1 MRSWRYLIRAAVGAV
16 RDQVAGLSGSL
27 PHWTLETLTRKAG
40 MGRSAFIERFG
51 AVVGE
56 TPLRYLTRW
65 RIQLA
70 KRLLAD
76 SALSLEQIAERVG
89 YDSAA
94 AFSRVFTKTARV
106 SPGLYRRNVQRA
118 A

>member
-1 MRSWRYLIRAAVGAV
+1 
-16 RDQVAGLSGSL
+16 
-27 PHWTLETLTRKAG
+27 
-40 MGRSAFIERFG
+40 MGRSAFVERFG

-76 SALSLEQIAERVG
+76 SGLSLDQIAARVG

-94 AFSRVFTKTARV
+94 SFSRVFTKTARV
-106 SPGLYRRNVQRA
+106 SPGLYRRNVKRA